1 MSIAHHKVRCS
12 LTAWV
17 GSLVL
22 GVVGCSPNAAPV
34 ATTPSPPAA
43 PTAAAPVM
51 IPGAATDPALQP
63 AGVVGGAES
72 SPIGGG
78 EATGETERVAA
89 AAGVGIKGRSL
100 DQHEGLIVTPAKTFF
115 TAKER
120 IAFEIAV
127 PHALNLYKALN
138 GEAPKSQEEFM
149 AKIVTENNI
158 QLPKLPEGHRYVY
171 DPATEQLLVE
181 RPKKQ

>member
-1 MSIAHHKVRCS
+1 MSIAHQKARCT
-12 LTAWV
+12 LTMWV

-22 GVVGCSPNAAPV
+22 GVVGCGPNAAPV

-51 IPGAATDPALQP
+51 APGAAANPAQQP
-63 AGVVGGAES
+63 ANVVAGAES
-72 SPIGGG
+72 PAGADA
-78 EATGETERVAA
+78 ATGETERVAA

-138 GEAPKSQEEFM
+138 GEAPKSHEEFM

-181 RPKKQ
+181 RPKK

>member
-1 MSIAHHKVRCS
+1 MNRMRQTARWS
-12 LTAWV
+12 LATMV
-17 GSLVL
+17 GIFAL
-22 GVVGCSPNAAPV
+22 GAVGCGPNSAPV
-34 ATTPSPPAA
+34 AATPSLPPA

-51 IPGAATDPALQP
+51 APGAAANPAQQP
-63 AGVVGGAES
+63 AGGPAGAES
-72 SPIGGG
+72 PVEGGK
-78 EATGETERVAA
+78 ATGETERVAA
-89 AAGVGIKGRSL
+89 TAGVGIKGRSL

-149 AKIVTENNI
+149 AKIVAENNI

-181 RPKKQ
+181 RPIK